1 MAMVDTQ
8 ELKDVTVNGLWKQN
22 STLVQILGMCPVLA
36 ITTTM
41 VNGAMIS
48 FATLLVMASGNL
60 IVALLRNYIPY
71 EIRIPVFILIA
82 AAMVTLID

>member
-1 MAMVDTQ
+1 MALIDTQ
-8 ELKDVTVNGLWKQN
+8 ELRNVTANGLWKQN

-48 FATLLVMASGNL
+48 FATLLVMASGNRL
-60 IVALLRNYIPY
+60 SPCCATTFPTKSVSR
-71 EIRIPVFILIA
+71 FSF
-82 AAMVTLID
+82 